1 MFFTQVC
8 CVVLHTLGA
17 SPPACS
23 GSPPVFLGRSLD
35 LLWMLC
41 GQLRLRS
48 GLTPACSCFQS
59 PQLPPEVHR
68 LRLNRWNL
76 IHCTSYYRSE
86 FPSPL
91 LTQPL
96 VLQFGFGLTSACG
109 CLWVLFPY
117 RDTRGWKQWLIR
129 TYLFTWKSG
138 VFYQPSEC
146 YSTCR
151 CIFDVI
157 VRRRVISPL
166 YFSSSGIDIYSL
178 LCVK

>member
-8 CVVLHTLGA
+8 CVVLRTVGA
-17 SPPACS
+17 SPSACP

-68 LRLNRWNL
+68 LRLNCWNL
-76 IHCTSYYRSE
+76 IHCTGYYRSE

-91 LTQPL
+91 LIQPL
-96 VLQFGFGLTSACG
+96 VLQFGFGLTSAC
-109 CLWVLFPY
+109 V
-117 RDTRGWKQWLIR
+117 
-129 TYLFTWKSG
+129 S
-138 VFYQPSEC
+138 PSSV
-146 YSTCR
+146 YSPPR
-151 CIFDVI
+151 
-157 VRRRVISPL
+157 SEAEK
-166 YFSSSGIDIYSL
+166 SSGLLGVTFSVGQEKQGYGSCS
-178 LCVK
+178 LCVWGVLAMPKAC